1 MHTKKMKVV
10 GRSVSALA
18 IGMTLTVGSAS
29 LASASGDHHHDN
41 NGDVSSGKMSSF
53 DYANLGLG
61 GYVTAVTPTSV
72 TVLTWNGTTTTFT
85 LNGTTVYTEGKLPS
99 TITSLVVG
107 DRVNVQTSSTD
118 PTIATAVNIEL
129 AELFGTVTAVS
140 GNTITITDPQGFS
153 RTILVGTATTYTV
166 GGAPGTLTNV
176 TVGTKIVA
184 QGTIDT
190 NKTTLDALTIK
201 IGSAGTMDNF
211 HGVVTAFTPTS
222 VTVLGKGSTTPTVF
236 TLTTTTTYKDDGET
250 LSAADLAIGSKV
262 GIEVSSAASTTALN
276 VEIELAHLSGK
287 VTAISGNTITVT
299 DHHSTMRMIVV
310 GTTTTYT
317 KDGAP
322 ASLADIVV
330 GSKIRG
336 EGTLSSD
343 GLTLT
348 AVSVKIEHDATL
360 SREHEQGGDH
370 DSDGGNHEF
379 GGSNQG
385 SGGDSQGFGGGDQG
399 SSGGQEGR

>member
-1 MHTKKMKVV
+1 M

-29 LASASGDHHHDN
+29 LASASGHHDHGN
-41 NGDVSSGKMSSF
+41 NGGVASGKMSSF

-72 TVLTWNGTTTTFT
+72 TVLTWGGTTTTFT
-85 LNGTTVYTEGKLPS
+85 LNTTTVYTEGKSPS

-107 DRVNVQTSSTD
+107 DRVNIQTSSSD
-118 PTIATAVNIEL
+118 PTIAASVNIEL

-166 GGAPGTLTNV
+166 GGAPGSLTNV
-176 TVGTKIVA
+176 MVGTKIVA

-190 NKTTLDALTIK
+190 NKTTLDALSIK

-211 HGVVTAFTPTS
+211 RGVVTAFTGTS
-222 VTVLGKGSTTPTVF
+222 LTVLGKGATTPTVF
-236 TLTTTTTYKDDGET
+236 TLTTTTTFKDDGQT
-250 LSAADLAIGSKV
+250 LSAADLAVGSNV
-262 GIEVSSAASTTALN
+262 GVEVSSAASTTALN

-287 VTAISGNTITVT
+287 VTAISGDTITVEK
-299 DHHSTMRMIVV
+299 HHGTTATIVV
-310 GTTTTYT
+310 GPTTTYT

-322 ASLADIVV
+322 ASLTDVVV
-330 GSKIRG
+330 GAKISG
-336 EGTLSSD
+336 EGTLSTD
-343 GLTLT
+343 GLTLAAT
-348 AVSVKIEHDATL
+348 SVNIEHGVVLTP
-360 SREHEQGGDH
+360 EPQKNGHGGDH
-370 DSDGGNHEF
+370 DSDGGNQGP
-379 GGSNQG
+379 GGNN
-385 SGGDSQGFGGGDQG
+385 QGFGGGGQG
-399 SSGGQEGR
+399 SSEGHNHH